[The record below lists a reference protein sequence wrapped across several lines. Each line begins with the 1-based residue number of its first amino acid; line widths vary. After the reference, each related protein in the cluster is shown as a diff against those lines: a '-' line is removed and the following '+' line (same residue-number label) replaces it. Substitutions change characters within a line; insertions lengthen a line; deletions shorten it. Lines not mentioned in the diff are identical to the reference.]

1 MTNEIV
7 RSNRLRKKLYLD
19 EFAILGFEF
28 TCKVSMESESE
39 YDAFFQRFAVLVEA
53 RNLYIN
59 LDGDADCFVGFVTS
73 ADRYGNAT
81 AEDKKAIENALSD
94 NKMISDLSVGD
105 LVDAFYGL

>member
-1 MTNEIV
+1 MTNDIV

-28 TCKVSMESESE
+28 TCKVSMESEAE
-39 YDAFFQRFAVLVEA
+39 YDAFFQRFADLVES

-59 LDGDADCFVGFVTS
+59 LDGDAELFVGFVTS

-81 AEDKKAIENALSD
+81 EEDIKAIEAALSG
-94 NKMISDLSVGD
+94 NKMINDLTVGD